1 MGNTGQRTGKGIE
14 IGKRSRGVQRRQGT
28 WSRDMKRE
36 KNTSQVP
43 WVTRDRERE
52 GEQEKRTVAMFH
64 GYGASKN
71 RASVMLYPHHSGS
84 LNTNTLYSFT

>member
-1 MGNTGQRTGKGIE
+1 MAREHRTE
-14 IGKRSRGVQRRQGT
+14 IGKGKREQQSDHGT
-28 WSRDMKRE
+28 RNRDWERE

-71 RASVMLYPHHSGS
+71 RASVMLYPHH
-84 LNTNTLYSFT
+84 